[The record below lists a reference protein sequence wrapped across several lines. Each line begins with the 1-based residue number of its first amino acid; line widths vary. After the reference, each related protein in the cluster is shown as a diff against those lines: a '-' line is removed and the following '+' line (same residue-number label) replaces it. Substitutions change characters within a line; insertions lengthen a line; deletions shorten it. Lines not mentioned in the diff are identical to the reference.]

1 MQLGNHGNISLVLM
15 QEKRIRDFIVAVS
28 NLKRVKVPSCCAAE
42 GEEPVWIETTEG
54 NKSEG

>member
-1 MQLGNHGNISLVLM
+1 M

-54 NKSEG
+54 NKSEGWKHTP